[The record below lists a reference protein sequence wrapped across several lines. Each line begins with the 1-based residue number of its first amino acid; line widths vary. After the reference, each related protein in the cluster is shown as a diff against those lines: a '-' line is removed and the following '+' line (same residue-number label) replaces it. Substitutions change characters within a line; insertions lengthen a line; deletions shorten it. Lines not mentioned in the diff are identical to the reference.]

1 MPAGDSSAFAFQVK
15 QFTLKM
21 NSLQASDAPNEQSFG
36 KCLKTLMTKPH
47 REGSF

>member
-21 NSLQASDAPNEQSFG
+21 NSLQAIDAGMNNPSANV
-36 KCLKTLMTKPH
+36 
-47 REGSF
+47 

>member
-21 NSLQASDAPNEQSFG
+21 NTLQASDAPMNHPSANV
-36 KCLKTLMTKPH
+36 
-47 REGSF
+47 